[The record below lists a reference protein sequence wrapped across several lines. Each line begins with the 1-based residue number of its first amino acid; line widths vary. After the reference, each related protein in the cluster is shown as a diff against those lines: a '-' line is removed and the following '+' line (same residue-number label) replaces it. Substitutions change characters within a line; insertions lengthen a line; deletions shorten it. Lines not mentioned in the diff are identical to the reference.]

1 MSKRNKKI
9 KYDSTRMSVRD
20 AIVSTMALTNHIK
33 DIYFHIVDL
42 KNDDLNLFEFCLE
55 AIDNLI
61 LRMKQ
66 LFALDATILKSDDK
80 DVLYCIDDIHYIHN
94 FMKEWVKNRII
105 LISHTNYLRLQ
116 SQLESIQ
123 SFFL

>member
-1 MSKRNKKI
+1 
-9 KYDSTRMSVRD
+9 MSVRD

-66 LFALDATILKSDDK
+66 LVALDATILKSDDK